1 MEETR
6 PDGLAAVLF
15 DFDGTLTRPAIDFPG
30 LKREL
35 GAPPGM
41 FALEY
46 LRSLPPGDERDRAEE
61 VLERFELDAADRAE
75 PNEGAEDTVRA
86 LRGLG
91 LLIGIVTRNRR
102 KIIERSLLG
111 FPSLS
116 PADFDVI
123 VTRDDGVKFKPEPDQ
138 ILLAASLLKVRPERT
153 MMVGDFVVDVEAGH
167 RAGAVTVHLL
177 DPNDSAVPDHEPD
190 FRIDSLVELEAIV
203 RTRLGG

>member
-1 MEETR
+1 MDR
-6 PDGLAAVLF
+6 NGSLQLDAVLF
-15 DFDGTLTRPAIDFPG
+15 DFDGTLARPAIDFPG

-46 LRSLPPGDERDRAEE
+46 MRSLPSGDERDRAAA
-61 VLERFELDAADRAE
+61 VLERFEMDAADRAE
-75 PNEGAEDTVRA
+75 PNDGAEDAVRS
-86 LRGLG
+86 LRGMG
-91 LLIGIVTRNRR
+91 LLVGIVTRNRFD
-102 KIIERSLLG
+102 IIERSLRR
-111 FPSLS
+111 FPNLS

-123 VTRDDGVKFKPEPDQ
+123 VTRDDGVRFKPEPDQ
-138 ILLAASLLKVRPERT
+138 ILLAASLLGVLPERT

-177 DPNDSAVPDHEPD
+177 DPNDTAVPDHEPD

-203 RTRLGG
+203 RTRLET